1 MNVTKLVISVDH
13 CNVFSIELVFNI
25 FQRKVF
31 ADNKL
36 DVFILTL
43 DVNGVKETAEHIKN
57 CCFTNLNEL
66 IVTGDCHDAFLKADC
81 LLLMTNLN
89 LPDRKV
95 LENVQN
101 LEHVFK
107 KAKSFDLL
115 ANPDAR
121 VVVMGPW
128 SNTWLQ
134 IFAEVATRL
143 RKCNFT
149 GLSRH
154 HCEVHELSDVY
165 VWGKHFVDI
174 TEAKKKTKF
183 EPRKYDSQCTV
194 KTQNVVNLLTPNWID
209 NYFTPQF
216 EAIKTATTYRH
227 CVISA
232 VCHHI
237 IDWYRGTG
245 DRTVCMTISV
255 HQPGHINDGVFSSY
269 PVVIGQSGQM
279 SVRNIETDALHF
291 IKLYRYLEIQ
301 QRERCLIRNYIKS
314 MSESEV
320 SSLGSSSLSC
330 GSRGFNLRLTDL
342 LPIL

>member
-1 MNVTKLVISVDH
+1 MKVTKLVISVDH
-13 CNVFSIELVFNI
+13 CNVFTIELAFNI
-25 FQRKVF
+25 LQRKVF
-31 ADNKL
+31 ADCKL

-43 DVNGVKETAEHIKN
+43 DVDEVNETAEHIKN
-57 CCFTNLNEL
+57 CCFSNLNEL

-89 LPDRKV
+89 PPNRKV
-95 LENVQN
+95 LENVRN

-107 KAKSFDLL
+107 KAKSFDRL

-154 HCEVHELSDVY
+154 HVSKALGLIARKLDCEVHELSDVY

-174 TEAKKKTKF
+174 TEAKKKTIF
-183 EPRKYDSQCTV
+183 EPRKYDTQCTV
-194 KTQNVVNLLTPNWID
+194 KTQNVVDLLTSNWIE

-216 EAIKTATTYRH
+216 EAIQTATTYRH

-269 PVVIGQSGQM
+269 PVVIGQAGQM
-279 SVRNIETDALHF
+279 SVRL
-291 IKLYRYLEIQ
+291 
-301 QRERCLIRNYIKS
+301 
-314 MSESEV
+314 
-320 SSLGSSSLSC
+320 SSGVE
-330 GSRGFNLRLTDL
+330 LRRPVAKVAL
-342 LPIL
+342 LPLADEEDHSI